1 MPAKTNNFEVYL
13 RFISFIWSAFHS
25 TKTLKNL
32 KTAANG
38 TENSRKSFQKFRKL
52 LNFRNANHS
61 TENSRNFGSK
71 VEWKENF
78 REKKF
83 ENLGIPREVAPFSAN
98 FKFRKW
104 FWLNKKRPCFHSI
117 VRSVIGWKIRVIF
130 LNQLKLRLKPS
141 VTWSHHF
148 SRA

>member
-61 TENSRNFGSK
+61 TDNSRNSGSK

-78 REKKF
+78 REKISKIWVYLARLSPF
-83 ENLGIPREVAPFSAN
+83 LEILILENDFGWMESAHVLIAL
-98 FKFRKW
+98 FAL
-104 FWLNKKRPCFHSI
+104 WLAEKS
-117 VRSVIGWKIRVIF
+117 RVVF